1 MIVPLVIIIYLFF
14 AFYSRKYIY
23 IQNTIE
29 NIHTYI
35 SWTSYFIYLIRI
47 FVCLFFLSWGSK
59 FTDKWKHHV
68 SGARTGVHT
77 LQSEYLTNEK
87 MELTG
92 EAHLRF
98 SGPFSFLLLSG
109 PFSQL
114 VLAPYFYSI
123 NTDHRFTILK
133 IAKVTRISLLF
144 PIFSIHHFYLF
155 YLLYR
160 NKMRPRDF
168 YLFCCL
174 HKNSPNGKL
183 RCYFF

>member
-1 MIVPLVIIIYLFF
+1 M
-14 AFYSRKYIY
+14 
-23 IQNTIE
+23 
-29 NIHTYI
+29 
-35 SWTSYFIYLIRI
+35 
-47 FVCLFFLSWGSK
+47 
-59 FTDKWKHHV
+59 

-114 VLAPYFYSI
+114 ALAPYFYSI
-123 NTDHRFTILK
+123 NTDHRFTIFK

-155 YLLYR
+155 NLLYYIATKQGQEIFIFSAACTR
-160 NKMRPRDF
+160 IAQTENCAVIF
-168 YLFCCL
+168 LITICV
-174 HKNSPNGKL
+174 H
-183 RCYFF
+183 FFLTI